1 MPDDATQ
8 AGATDGTAGDATDSQ
23 ASQAPTQD
31 DIDRLTA
38 ALNKEREAS
47 RKAAADLKTAQRE
60 LEKLGNAGKSDTDR
74 LAAEREAWQK
84 KIDTLT
90 VKARTANGKD
100 AVRTAAKD
108 AGAPDVDLIYRLVKA
123 DLSFSDDDEPENVAD
138 LIAGAR
144 REFPDL
150 FKVKPG
156 KADGGGDGAKGKPGA
171 KATMNDWIRQQ
182 AGRAP

>member
-60 LEKLGNAGKSDTDR
+60 LEKLGNAGKSDTD
-74 LAAEREAWQK
+74 
-84 KIDTLT
+84 
-90 VKARTANGKD
+90 
-100 AVRTAAKD
+100 
-108 AGAPDVDLIYRLVKA
+108 
-123 DLSFSDDDEPENVAD
+123 
-138 LIAGAR
+138 
-144 REFPDL
+144 
-150 FKVKPG
+150 
-156 KADGGGDGAKGKPGA
+156 
-171 KATMNDWIRQQ
+171 
-182 AGRAP
+182 